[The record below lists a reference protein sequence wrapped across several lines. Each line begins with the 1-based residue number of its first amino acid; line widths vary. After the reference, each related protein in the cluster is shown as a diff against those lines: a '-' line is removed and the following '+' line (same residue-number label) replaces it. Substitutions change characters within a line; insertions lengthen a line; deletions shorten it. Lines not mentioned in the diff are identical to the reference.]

1 MARKKAE
8 APVDAG
14 LIGHFRADCDK
25 VAELQRVRAAAALIA
40 DHAAVAV
47 ANVRLVLAAL
57 EAADTARELD
67 RARVI
72 ALLRDARAALDVL
85 IGPPEKVV

>member
-1 MARKKAE
+1 MPRKKAE
-8 APVDAG
+8 QAPLDAG
-14 LIGHFRADCDK
+14 LIGKFRADCER

-57 EAADTARELD
+57 EAADHTRELD
-67 RARVI
+67 RARAV
-72 ALLRDARAALDVL
+72 ALLRDARAALDAL
-85 IGPPEKVV
+85 IGPPEVV